1 MSVFILILGKSNLG
15 EDVLNLKKSS
25 TILRVITECFTVIT
39 LEKCYAF
46 NFTLTTFNLF
56 IYNFMYEKNFFKE
69 LVW

>member
-25 TILRVITECFTVIT
+25 TLLRDITECFIVIA

-56 IYNFMYEKNFFKE
+56 IYNFMYEKKFFKE